1 MNYRSELYS
10 IYFLKKSQKGIAGG
24 KIEITNKIE
33 LNFYSRINMIYY
45 AVETDNI
52 EIVEIMLKNKCFAEY
67 NELHDYFCEDII
79 YDQDADGDDEVILTE
94 VAKTVLTI
102 AVENNNKEIVEL
114 LLNTGKVDINLPY
127 IFSKHLGMGE
137 CEPLDFYEIRKTPL
151 CIAVE
156 NGNKE
161 IVELLLDRNKIKL
174 DGCYI
179 GCYYSIDLENR
190 LSNCFI

>member
-1 MNYRSELYS
+1 
-10 IYFLKKSQKGIAGG
+10 
-24 KIEITNKIE
+24 
-33 LNFYSRINMIYY
+33 
-45 AVETDNI
+45 
-52 EIVEIMLKNKCFAEY
+52 
-67 NELHDYFCEDII
+67 
-79 YDQDADGDDEVILTE
+79 
-94 VAKTVLTI
+94 
-102 AVENNNKEIVEL
+102 
-114 LLNTGKVDINLPY
+114 
-127 IFSKHLGMGE
+127 MGE